1 MYLQVMTHSFERV
14 FVEGEFELRGKL
26 VESLLDGFLHKILKR
41 SGLYIVG
48 CCFNNFDNAEQLI
61 LTIHDCEGRGVR
73 MSEIK
78 LVFDIDPNT
87 PFFAVLGE
95 GIGCGTYRFRVIPY
109 YQPYV
114 QNFCRFAF
122 EFVFP
127 PSSGVQDET
136 VEPK

>member
-26 VESLLDGFLHKILKR
+26 VESLLDGFLHKILRR
-41 SGLYIVG
+41 SGLYVVG
-48 CCFNNFDNAEQLI
+48 CCFDNFENVEQLT
-61 LTIHDCEGRGVR
+61 LTILDCEGRGVR

-78 LVFDIDPNT
+78 LIFDIDSNK
-87 PFFAVLGE
+87 PFFAVRGAV
-95 GIGCGTYRFRVIPY
+95 IGCGTYRFRVIPY

-122 EFVFP
+122 EFVLP
-127 PSSGVQDET
+127 PSSGAQNET
-136 VEPK
+136 VEP